1 MFGRVRRTGRER
13 TREAAAALK
22 RLLTIAP
29 LFALGFYLVDMGL
42 GGDWRMTLN
51 VSAGATVIA
60 LGVRELIR

>member
-1 MFGRVRRTGRER
+1 M
-13 TREAAAALK
+13 K